1 MDDLTADAR
10 PDSRTARNAA
20 DAPLRENVRRIGAT
34 VGEMLAE
41 QQGPAFLDGVETVRT
56 TAIRRRE
63 GSATAE
69 ELSRLLSGL
78 PVVQAEWLTRVGIVL
93 NVH

>member
-56 TAIRRRE
+56 TAIRDARARAASVCCWSIWIRKRTPRWRWAARW
-63 GSATAE
+63 SAN
-69 ELSRLLSGL
+69 R
-78 PVVQAEWLTRVGIVL
+78 P
-93 NVH
+93 